1 VNGIDEETCVNQDQW
16 EYREVVIRDGQD
28 RVAEL
33 NQLGAEGWE
42 EVGSEP
48 YYETQAMP
56 RRNPPK
62 THIMLP
68 AGVEKVKVGE
78 TIRLTRRK
86 Q

>member
-1 VNGIDEETCVNQDQW
+1 MEQQEW
-16 EYREVVIRDGQD
+16 EYQDVVIKDDQD
-28 RVAEL
+28 RAAEL
-33 NQLGAEGWE
+33 NRLGAEGWE

-48 YYETQAMP
+48 YYESHTVP

-68 AGVEKVKVGE
+68 EAVKKVKVGE
-78 TIRLTRRK
+78 TVRLKRRK

>member
-1 VNGIDEETCVNQDQW
+1 MDQDQW
-16 EYREVVIRDGQD
+16 EYREVVIRDDQD

-33 NQLGAEGWE
+33 NRLGAEGWQ

-48 YYETQAMP
+48 YYESHRVP

-68 AGVEKVKVGE
+68 AGIKKVKVGV
-78 TIRLTRRK
+78 TIRLKRRI

>member
-1 VNGIDEETCVNQDQW
+1 MEQEQW
-16 EYREVVIRDGQD
+16 EYREVVIRDDQD

-33 NQLGAEGWE
+33 NRLGAEGWE

-48 YYETQAMP
+48 YYESRRAP
-56 RRNPPK
+56 RRNPPR

-68 AGVEKVKVGE
+68 AGIKKVQVGE
-78 TIRLTRRK
+78 TVFLKRRK

>member
-1 VNGIDEETCVNQDQW
+1 MDQDQW
-16 EYREVVIRDGQD
+16 EYREVVIRDDQD

-33 NQLGAEGWE
+33 NRLGAEGWE
-42 EVGSEP
+42 EVSSEP
-48 YYETQAMP
+48 YYESHRVP

-68 AGVEKVKVGE
+68 AGIKKVKVGV
-78 TIRLTRRK
+78 TIRLKRRK